1 MSLAYSGTCPH
12 CIKENVAMT
21 IRSYHLRNI
30 RDEAIPQ
37 DVASVDVFFTCN
49 NCDGPVV
56 VNYQTLAKQKLLP
69 NAMIGDLGNYAKQV
83 SIKNVWPIL
92 INRATPKYIPENV
105 QRFLQQGFV
114 NLKAKH
120 YDAAGAMARKAL
132 EAALAAHD
140 EDLKKGTLY
149 ERINKLKENGVLT
162 ESLAD
167 WAHNVRL
174 LGNDAVHDLEPA
186 DPVDVNQ
193 ALLLAEYLLIY
204 LFTLP
209 TEIRLAKESAEP
221 PAIKE

>member
-1 MSLAYSGTCPH
+1 MPATFSDTCPH
-12 CIKENVAMT
+12 CLKENVAMT
-21 IRSYHLRNI
+21 FRGYHQRSIN
-30 RDEAIPQ
+30 DGTIPSEFLSF
-37 DVASVDVFFTCN
+37 DTFFTCN

-56 VNYQTLAKQKLLP
+56 VNYHCSAKRRIAP
-69 NAMIGDLGNYAKQV
+69 DTAIGDLRHRHQEI
-83 SIKNVWPIL
+83 SIKSIWPLL
-92 INRATPKYIPENV
+92 IKKSAPKYIPQNV
-105 QRFLQQGFV
+105 ERFLQQGFV
-114 NLKAKH
+114 NFKAQN

-132 EAALAAHD
+132 EAALVAHSPNLAD
-140 EDLKKGTLY
+140 GSLY
-149 ERINKLKENGVLT
+149 QRINKLKENGVLT

-193 ALLLAEYLLIY
+193 ALQLAEYLLIY

-221 PAIKE
+221 PAISE